1 MQPYGIAGGNSK
13 VVLLYLILPALSL
26 PSSMHLIQMD
36 SVQRWMEDLKL
47 MTDCECMCIL
57 QSKPISIEKDE
68 QKEVILSSQYR
79 TCDNLQLLLKRAWII
94 STELTRIAQKLEKN
108 RWQRVHSMTV
118 RVNCHVRSMINEYNT
133 FTRNSSEEMHQF
145 EKLLIDKCSE
155 FTAFTER
162 CIQTEDEQILKSM
175 KSSINETLT
184 NVAQYFGQLIEL
196 VLTHEAQNLLR
207 QIELSDSMYITES
220 AISSL
225 FSLTQEGSHLC
236 RIIAKEGGVV
246 ALFKICRQD
255 CFRCL
260 YPQTL
265 RTLASICCV
274 EEGMHQLEKVDG
286 ILCLADILTD
296 NSHSEATHAE
306 AAAVIAQITSPH
318 LTFTQHLSSFLENME
333 EIVTALVKL
342 CQEASS
348 GEVFLLASAALAN
361 ITFFDTMACE
371 ILLQLNAMKILLA
384 ACSDKHIVD
393 TPYSRDQVVTILA
406 NMSVLDQCA
415 SEIIQGNGVQLLMEM
430 LFERSSSGNSAEVA
444 ACERVQQKSAV
455 TLARLSR
462 DPEVADAAVKLS
474 CIPRLIKLCRSPTER
489 NNSDSVLVACLAA
502 LRRLAVMSP
511 EGLEDSD
518 FQQLVKPR
526 LVDSFLLCTNMEES
540 FV

>member
-1 MQPYGIAGGNSK
+1 MAFKGEDHLDS
-13 VVLLYLILPALSL
+13 LSL
-26 PSSMHLIQMD
+26 PVHRMHLIQVD

-68 QKEVILSSQYR
+68 QNELILSSQYS
-79 TCDNLQLLLKRAWII
+79 TCDNLQLLLKRAWIV

-118 RVNCHVRSMINEYNT
+118 RVNCHVHSMINEYST
-133 FTRNSSEEMHQF
+133 FTRSSSEEMHQL

-162 CIQTEDEQILKSM
+162 CLQTEDEEILKSM
-175 KSSINETLT
+175 KSCVNEALT
-184 NVAQYFGQLIEL
+184 TVAQYFGQLIEL
-196 VLTHEAQNLLR
+196 VLTQEAQNLLR
-207 QIELSDSMYITES
+207 QIELSGSLYVTES

-225 FSLTQEGSHLC
+225 FSLAQEGAHLC

-265 RTLASICCV
+265 RTLASICGV

-286 ILCLADILTD
+286 VLCLADILTD
-296 NSHSEATHAE
+296 TSHSEATHAE

-384 ACSDKHIVD
+384 ACSDKRIVD
-393 TPYSRDQVVTILA
+393 TPFSRDQVVTILA

-430 LFERSSSGNSAEVA
+430 LFEKSSSGNPAEAA

-474 CIPRLIKLCRSPTER
+474 CIPCLIKLCRSPTER

-502 LRRLAVMSP
+502 LRRLAVLSP
-511 EGLEDSD
+511 DGLEDSD